1 MLKRSPGLPSLEN
14 LSDGT
19 VAPAFVQ
26 LCRLFNILDVTITAD
41 PPTARKALALAQQQL
56 SDDGSSRGLENE
68 LQRADISMT
77 QQWMRIFLWQHALQ
91 VTNMRSTREDDEF
104 SFSFPAKVAQNVLSY
119 LGCLSRE
126 SLEAHGP
133 GMVSPILFWYHILL
147 NRLQETKLFDIAN
160 SLADVMI
167 CIPSA
172 TPESFGVGPRDLIH
186 SLSVLLGSF
195 RGGNPAVVSIL
206 QEKLTTLGISVCS
219 PQQKLLDMS
228 SSEDDRER
236 DSDRAMLSVNM
247 SGAPRAINWSESGI
261 YSPVTAAPFEFP
273 RSTDFTMDVACNHL
287 SDDPVISL

>member
-1 MLKRSPGLPSLEN
+1 
-14 LSDGT
+14 
-19 VAPAFVQ
+19 
-26 LCRLFNILDVTITAD
+26 
-41 PPTARKALALAQQQL
+41 
-56 SDDGSSRGLENE
+56 
-68 LQRADISMT
+68 MT

-91 VTNMRSTREDDEF
+91 VTNMRSTLEEDEF
-104 SFSFPAKVAQNVLSY
+104 SFSFPAKVAQNVLGY

-133 GMVSPILFWYHILL
+133 GMVSPILIWQRILL

-219 PQQKLLDMS
+219 PQQKLLDIS

-236 DSDRAMLSVNM
+236 DSERAMLSGTM
-247 SGAPRAINWSESGI
+247 SGAPRSINWSESAT
-261 YSPVTAAPFEFP
+261 YNPCS
-273 RSTDFTMDVACNHL
+273 RSAFRIPA
-287 SDDPVISL
+287 DDRYYDGHRS